1 MSYNSIS
8 ESDYKFVE
16 SNLSEL
22 YGIKLLTGDW
32 ADVVVTYGKVSI
44 KENTESGIAT
54 LAFSYHI
61 EDSTNSYQ
69 IDELES
75 SEEFKNYLGDILSH
89 IINSKEEA
97 NENTIDS
104 SID

>member
-61 EDSTNSYQ
+61 EDPVGWGH
-69 IDELES
+69 DELENDES
-75 SEEFKNYLGDILSH
+75 FKNYLGDILSH
-89 IINSKEEA
+89 IINDKEEA

>member
-8 ESDYKFVE
+8 ESDYGYVE
-16 SNLSEL
+16 NPESDL
-22 YGIKLLTGDW
+22 YGVKLSSGKW
-32 ADVVVTYGKVSI
+32 KNVVVIYGKVSI
-44 KENTESGIAT
+44 KESVETGYAT
-54 LAFSYHI
+54 LSFTYQI
-61 EDSTNSYQ
+61 KDSTNSYQ